1 MQKGL
6 DFRRDS
12 PALAPAYS
20 SLRFESAGPRESM
33 ASADSQVRVKVYQL
47 EDGDTWTDR
56 GIGFCT
62 LEDYQGVLHLNVVS
76 EGEIN
81 HLILDCIVQKG
92 EVYQKQDSALIVW
105 TEPSGED
112 LALSFEEQEGCL
124 SILNQITEFEN
135 AVKGKY
141 AASLYAALCRL
152 MSQCLCCRP
161 PRHITRFISSAKLSL
176 FGHRLLADL
185 QNTVENAL
193 NHSSPPQEDIGL
205 PLPSMGTL
213 SEIERIVR
221 EAGQSVYQRD
231 KLVAFITGDGYLERL
246 QDLHETCEELDATEE
261 LHTIYSIARQIILLN
276 DSSVFECIIRDEH
289 IIGIAGMLEYDPENP
304 VEPGTFRSFL
314 SDSSRFKEIVPIPDA
329 EIRSKIHQ
337 TFRIQ
342 YLRDVVLPQIVDEGT
357 LPVINAL
364 LFFNQAQIANYI
376 HHNDEFLDELFA
388 IVRKQGDSE
397 KKRDVVLFVRQ
408 FCNMSKSLP
417 ITYRVGLYRT
427 LCQHGLFSAFEYALQ
442 DGDQTLREIGVDVLL
457 SVLEQDRALV
467 RSYMLDQ
474 QRQECGGPTLLDII
488 VEGSRH
494 HIGSAMQILCSDAI
508 RALLDT
514 LTPSFDS
521 MGAPPDAAINNV
533 VERETNAFLALFYDA
548 YARDLMA
555 PLFQITRAEIA
566 TITPGSDEAG
576 SIFFLCDLLSSI
588 VRAHGP
594 RAREFVQTSGV
605 MKSVL
610 LLFGARAI
618 HLRLAALRF
627 VRVCVAQPSDAFMK
641 YVSSS
646 GALGLVINLF
656 VEMLPRDNLASS
668 ACQELLMY
676 IADQRPS
683 SLLPH
688 ILGAHSSSLERAPDM
703 LRLLQSAYDNH
714 LRKVE
719 EERNGGVATPTVG
732 AGRRSAVSIDML
744 IGQENRAGGMAG
756 LQGSGPGGPWAS
768 AITDDIEDAYLES
781 FDDNNDLDHSSR
793 TEPALLDRCGDES
806 GRDGTNPAEHS
817 PELENL
823 QDCLDLYTTKES
835 SVRLAPY
842 SNGNSNHKDGDT
854 GSSCVVS
861 SPPLNRTDLPLVLSP
876 PIDHIGKLQRSRS
889 ASPDPTPLLKR
900 QHSAGSRL
908 ETYPANDSARGRG
921 SDRPV
926 VANGR
931 MSVADAFP
939 DSRPISRKLSKRA
952 GANGR
957 VGARSHIKI
966 SMAQSARSRAKSMDS
981 DLPDQSSNVHRGLA
995 AAEPDTN
1002 FVLAPLVK
1010 RQRACS
1016 SESKGPGLD
1025 TNGRK
1030 YIKQQHS
1037 PPPPPL
1043 LPSYRSNG
1051 VCDTDD
1057 EPSHL
1062 ERCSAETDASGR
1074 GSPAPY
1080 AHAQGSPGTSS
1091 NSAVEC
1097 GTPPKKARTASS

>member
-6 DFRRDS
+6 EFSRDS

-20 SLRFESAGPRESM
+20 SLRFVSASPRERM
-33 ASADSQVRVKVYQL
+33 ASSDSQVRVKVYQL
-47 EDGDTWTDR
+47 EDGVTWIDR

-62 LEDYQGVLHLNVVS
+62 LEDYQ
-76 EGEIN
+76 
-81 HLILDCIVQKG
+81 KG
-92 EVYQKQDSALIVW
+92 EVYQQQDSALIVW
-105 TEPSGED
+105 TEPTGED
-112 LALSFEEQEGCL
+112 LALSFEDQEGCL

-135 AVKGKY
+135 AVK
-141 AASLYAALCRL
+141 
-152 MSQCLCCRP
+152 
-161 PRHITRFISSAKLSL
+161 
-176 FGHRLLADL
+176 
-185 QNTVENAL
+185 ENAL
-193 NHSSPPQEDIGL
+193 NHSSPSQEDIGL

-213 SEIERIVR
+213 AEIERIVR

-246 QDLHETCEELDATEE
+246 RDLHETCEELDATDE
-261 LHTIYSIARQIILLN
+261 LHTIYNIARQIILLN

-289 IIGIAGMLEYDPENP
+289 IIGIAGMLEYDPQNP
-304 VEPGTFRSFL
+304 VEPGTYRSFL

-329 EIRSKIHQ
+329 EIRTKIHQ

-342 YLRDVVLPQIVDEGT
+342 YLKDVVLPQIVDEGT

-388 IVRKQGDSE
+388 IVRNEGDSE

-408 FCNMSKSLP
+408 FSNMSKSLP

-427 LCQHGLFSAFEYALQ
+427 LSQHGLFSTFEYALQ
-442 DGDQTLREIGVDVLL
+442 DSDQALREIGIEVLMA
-457 SVLEQDRALV
+457 VLEQDRALV
-467 RSYMLDQ
+467 RMYMLDQ
-474 QRQECGGPTLLDII
+474 QRQQHGGPTLLDII

-494 HIGSAMQILCSDAI
+494 HIGSTMQVMSCDAI
-508 RALLDT
+508 RTLLDT

-521 MGAPPDAAINNV
+521 MGAPADAAVNNAI
-533 VERETNAFLALFYDA
+533 ERETNGFLALFYDA

-555 PLFQITRAEIA
+555 PLFQITREEVVTMA
-566 TITPGSDEAG
+566 PGSNEAG

-594 RAREFVQTSGV
+594 RAREFVLSSSV
-605 MKSVL
+605 MRSVL
-610 LLFGARAI
+610 LLFGARAM

-627 VRVCVAQPSDAFMK
+627 VRVCVAQPNDAFMK
-641 YVSSS
+641 YISSS
-646 GALGLVINLF
+646 GALGLVVNLL

-668 ACQELLMY
+668 SCQELLMFV
-676 IADQRPS
+676 AHQRPS

-688 ILGAHSSSLERAPDM
+688 ILGAYSSTLERAPDV

-714 LRKVE
+714 LRRIE

-732 AGRRSAVSIDML
+732 TGRRSAVSIDML
-744 IGQENRAGGMAG
+744 LGQENRAGGMAV
-756 LQGSGPGGPWAS
+756 LQGNGPGGPWAS
-768 AITDDIEDAYLES
+768 AITDEIEDAYLES
-781 FDDNNDLDHSSR
+781 FDDNSDLDHSNR
-793 TEPALLDRCGDES
+793 TAPALLDECDDVNGN
-806 GRDGTNPAEHS
+806 TNPAEHS

-835 SVRLAPY
+835 NVQLAPY
-842 SNGNSNHKDGDT
+842 INDSSNHKDKDAE
-854 GSSCVVS
+854 SSCVVV
-861 SPPLNRTDLPLVLSP
+861 SPPLNRTDLPLVLSS
-876 PIDHIGKLQRSRS
+876 PIEHIANLSRS
-889 ASPDPTPLLKR
+889 KSTSPNMVPSLKR

-908 ETYPANDSARGRG
+908 ETYPTNNSAG
-921 SDRPV
+921 DNVTNRPV
-926 VANGR
+926 LANGR

-957 VGARSHIKI
+957 LGARPHIKI
-966 SMAQSARSRAKSMDS
+966 NVEQSARLRTKSMDS
-981 DLPDQSSNVHRGLA
+981 DLPPQSSNVHQGLA
-995 AAEPDTN
+995 IAPAEPDSN
-1002 FVLAPLVK
+1002 FVLTSFAK

-1016 SESKGPGLD
+1016 NESKGAGLD
-1025 TNGRK
+1025 ANGRRS
-1030 YIKQQHS
+1030 IKQQHS
-1037 PPPPPL
+1037 PRPQL
-1043 LPSYRSNG
+1043 SSSYRANG
-1051 VCDTDD
+1051 VCSADD

-1062 ERCSAETDASGR
+1062 DKRPAETEESERDL
-1074 GSPAPY
+1074 PTPY
-1080 AHAQGSPGTSS
+1080 AHTQGSPVPPS